1 MAALVLLTSVLAFL
15 VHSKMREDKS
25 RILILWQKHL
35 EQEEGHTL
43 GKPHEK
49 LVLFWDALHRWSDR
63 SSWLPSPQ
71 NFPGATTAASTITG
85 RKTLAER
92 TTEGEHCDF
101 LSTWVEGK
109 EQTRIPDS
117 IYRAKHRTQDE
128 TGRQEYSHSG
138 TELSKRPWASG
149 LHMPEEQRLKAWAS
163 ETAKDPW
170 V

>member
-63 SSWLPSPQ
+63 SSWLPSSPELSRGYYCCFHHHREK
-71 NFPGATTAASTITG
+71 NPSRTYHWG
-85 RKTLAER
+85 RTLWFSFHVSGRER
-92 TTEGEHCDF
+92 TDKDPRQHLQSQAQNSRWDRETRVQPFWNRTEQ
-101 LSTWVEGK
+101 K
-109 EQTRIPDS
+109 
-117 IYRAKHRTQDE
+117 A
-128 TGRQEYSHSG
+128 
-138 TELSKRPWASG
+138 LSKWAS
-149 LHMPEEQRLKAWAS
+149 HARR
-163 ETAKDPW
+163 TAPKSLGFWDS
-170 V
+170 